1 MNQTNDAP
9 LTHQII
15 TQLGLCGH
23 FLHYRMGGRMGR
35 RRILTA
41 LSEHQEL
48 LQRELQDI
56 LEVQSG
62 SLSEMIIKMEAEG
75 LVEKVRSQKD
85 GRQLVVKLTA
95 KGIEQSKCSK
105 EEYDRQV
112 ARMMSCFS
120 EEQLRE
126 LYYFLDTMGTH
137 WKKVEKD
144 IDFPMQ
150 ENVKILNITKNQN
163 NE

>member
-1 MNQTNDAP
+1 MNQTNEEL

-23 FLHYRMGGRMGR
+23 FLHYKMGGRMGR
-35 RRILTA
+35 RRILSA

-62 SLSEMIIKMEAEG
+62 SLSEMIIKMEADG
-75 LVEKVRSQKD
+75 LIQKVRSQKD
-85 GRQLVVKLTA
+85 GRQLVLKLTP
-95 KGIEQSKCSK
+95 KGVAQSICSR

-112 ARMMSCFS
+112 AKMMSCFS
-120 EEQLRE
+120 KEQLRE
-126 LYYFLDTMGTH
+126 LYCLLDIMGAH
-137 WKKVEKD
+137 WKEVEKD
-144 IDFPMQ
+144 IDFPVQ
-150 ENVKILNITKNQN
+150 EDVKTMNTKQNQN